1 MHATSAP
8 CTVPPQLSKLHQ
20 LDILYLD
27 DTRVSG
33 TIAPELGN
41 MFGLDFLYLGGTPIS
56 GTPLSALYP
65 SADPMALGLLSQ
77 LLAFDP
83 RKRRTATEALASP
96 YLGELHAMNDAPDAP
111 RLDGTDAFAFEHDE
125 SDKSDLKALVWRE
138 LQHFHPEL
146 ASAAPPPTFADS
158 PTRVMELELSCD
170 EPSVP

>member
-1 MHATSAP
+1 MR
-8 CTVPPQLSKLHQ
+8 QLLKGQDYLHQ
-20 LDILYLD
+20 MRLIIQLLGVPSEAELAHLGSPSAAEYIRRCP
-27 DTRVSG
+27 TRS
-33 TIAPELGN
+33 
-41 MFGLDFLYLGGTPIS
+41 GTPIS

-125 SDKSDLKALVWRE
+125 SDESDLKALVWRE